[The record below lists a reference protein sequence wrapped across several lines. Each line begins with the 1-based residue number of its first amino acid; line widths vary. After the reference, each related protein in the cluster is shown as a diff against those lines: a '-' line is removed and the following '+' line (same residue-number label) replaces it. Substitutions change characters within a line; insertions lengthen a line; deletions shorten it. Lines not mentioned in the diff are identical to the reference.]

1 MVGIF
6 NCCFKG
12 CYFVVEHSMRMPD
25 ASFYEASLLSFLEEG
40 LLFVEKNTLTKNK
53 LYPLLSY
60 HILSSLF
67 K

>member
-1 MVGIF
+1 
-6 NCCFKG
+6 
-12 CYFVVEHSMRMPD
+12 MPD